1 MPEPRMFR
9 WTVRAGRL
17 FLAVPF
23 ATGAWHAW
31 NHPGPLPEFARSAG
45 LPFPEAM
52 TKTAAGTML
61 VGAAAVGT
69 SFAPVLG
76 GALLAGSLVGTTA
89 IVHPFWND
97 EDPTKR
103 SLHRKAFI
111 ANCGL
116 LGGVLVTTVHAHSQ
130 QQAH

>member
-1 MPEPRMFR
+1 MRERRMFG
-9 WTVRAGRL
+9 WTVRAGRML
-17 FLAVPF
+17 VAVPF

-31 NHPGPLPEFARSAG
+31 NHPAPLPGFARSAG
-45 LPFPEAM
+45 LPFPEAL
-52 TKTAAGTML
+52 TKAAAGTML

-76 GALLAGSLVGTTA
+76 GVLLAGSLVGTTA

-116 LGGVLVTTVHAHSQ
+116 LGGVLVTTVHAHGQ
-130 QQAH
+130 PRTH